1 MRNTFVTGFEQFPSN
16 IVLSRVVHDGHLPY
30 AGRHDEGFILIPSVS
45 VRVTIRFAAIRLV
58 IIGLATTLSVRAAL
72 AQGSSSYPSVLSFRT
87 VKVADGVYA
96 FITPE
101 ERTGF
106 QSGNSIAIIG
116 DDGVLVFDTGNIP
129 GSTRRQITEIRKLTD
144 KPVRY
149 VVNSHWHPDHNLGNS
164 IYRAEFP
171 GVHIIGTSATRA
183 GILER
188 VPTYI
193 GQMKSF
199 APTDLLMKLRLS
211 TGRMRDSSKM
221 PDNVR
226 QVWTLVVRDY
236 AEFMPEVVQT
246 KPSPP
251 DIIADDSLIVL
262 LGNRKVKIV
271 SPGRGNTAGDTYVYL
286 PDERV
291 LLTGDLVTVPGP
303 FPGTSFFG
311 DWIRDLD
318 ELESLHASTIV
329 PGHGDVQH
337 DYAYVDMVRELLV
350 FTRDQARDAVLRGV
364 PLDTLQ
370 KQIDFAPFIKR
381 FCNDD
386 VVRTDAFKSF
396 YPAQAVKRAYEEA
409 SFEIQGA
416 IPKPGE

>member
-1 MRNTFVTGFEQFPSN
+1 VK
-16 IVLSRVVHDGHLPY
+16 
-30 AGRHDEGFILIPSVS
+30 A
-45 VRVTIRFAAIRLV
+45 TIRFTAIRRRAM
-58 IIGLATTLSVRAAL
+58 IGVAAAASIGSAN
-72 AQGSSSYPSVLSFRT
+72 AQGAASYPSVLTYRT

-129 GSTRRQITEIRKLTD
+129 GSTRRQIAEIRKLTD

-164 IYRAEFP
+164 EYRAAFP
-171 GVHIIGTSATRA
+171 GVRIIGTSATRA

-188 VPTYI
+188 VPTYF

-199 APTDLLMKLRLS
+199 APTDSLMRLRLS
-211 TGRMRDSSKM
+211 TGKMRDSSKM
-221 PDNVR
+221 PDDVR
-226 QVWTLVVRDY
+226 QVWSLVVRDY
-236 AEFMPEVVQT
+236 AEFMPEVLQA
-246 KPSPP
+246 KPSAP
-251 DIIADDSLIVL
+251 DLISDDSLTVL
-262 LGNRKVKIV
+262 LGSRRVKVV

-291 LLTGDLVTVPGP
+291 LLTGDLVTFPGP
-303 FPGTSFFG
+303 FPSTSYFG

-318 ELESLHASTIV
+318 ALKALHASVIV

-337 DYAYVDMVRELLV
+337 DYAYIDMVRELLV
-350 FTRDQARDAVLRGV
+350 FTRNQARDAVLRGV
-364 PLDTLQ
+364 SLDSAQ

-381 FCNDD
+381 FGNGD

-396 YPAQAVKRAYEEA
+396 YPVPAVMRAYEEA

-416 IPKPGE
+416 IPKPGD

>member
-1 MRNTFVTGFEQFPSN
+1 MIG
-16 IVLSRVVHDGHLPY
+16 
-30 AGRHDEGFILIPSVS
+30 AAAAVS
-45 VRVTIRFAAIRLV
+45 ISSAN
-58 IIGLATTLSVRAAL
+58 
-72 AQGSSSYPSVLSFRT
+72 AQGSTPYPSVLSYRT

-106 QSGNSIAIIG
+106 QSGNSVAIIG
-116 DDGVLVFDTGNIP
+116 DDGVLVYDTGNIP
-129 GSTRRQITEIRKLTD
+129 GSTKRQIAEIRKLTD

-171 GVHIIGTSATRA
+171 GVRIIGTSATRA

-193 GQMKSF
+193 GQMSGF
-199 APTDLLMKLRLS
+199 AKTDSLIKTRLA

-221 PDNVR
+221 PDDVR

-236 AEFMPEVVQT
+236 AEFMPEVLQT
-246 KPSPP
+246 KPSAP
-251 DIIADDSLIVL
+251 DLISDDSLTVM
-262 LGNRKVKIV
+262 LGNRRVQIV
-271 SPGRGNTAGDTYVYL
+271 SRGRGNTAGDSYIFL

-291 LLTGDLVTVPGP
+291 LLTGDLVTIPCP
-303 FPGTSFFG
+303 FPGTAYFS
-311 DWIRDLD
+311 DWIHVLD
-318 ELESLHASTIV
+318 QLKALHAAAIV

-337 DYAYVDMVRELLV
+337 DYAYIDMVRELLV

-370 KQIDFAPFIKR
+370 NHIDFTPFVQR
-381 FCNDD
+381 FSKGD

-396 YPAQAVKRAYEEA
+396 YPTQAVERAYHEA
-409 SFEIQGA
+409 AFEIQGA
-416 IPKPGE
+416 IPKPGD

>member
-1 MRNTFVTGFEQFPSN
+1 MRATTRFT
-16 IVLSRVVHDGHLPY
+16 
-30 AGRHDEGFILIPSVS
+30 
-45 VRVTIRFAAIRLV
+45 TIRCFAAL
-58 IIGLATTLSVRAAL
+58 LSVAAL
-72 AQGSSSYPSVLSFRT
+72 CVGSASAQNSPSYPSVLSYRT

-106 QSGNSIAIIG
+106 QSGNSVAIIG

-129 GSTRRQITEIRKLTD
+129 GSTRRQIAEIRKLTD

-171 GVHIIGTSATRA
+171 GVRIIGTSATRA
-183 GILER
+183 GIIER
-188 VPTYI
+188 VPTYV

-199 APTDLLMKLRLS
+199 AKTDSLIKVRLA

-221 PDNVR
+221 TDAVR

-236 AEFMPEVVQT
+236 ADFMPEVAQT
-246 KPSPP
+246 TPSPP
-251 DIIADDSLIVL
+251 DLISDDSLTVM
-262 LGNRKVKIV
+262 LGSRRIRIV

-286 PDERV
+286 PDERI
-291 LLTGDLVTVPGP
+291 LLTGDLVTYPGP
-303 FPGTSFFG
+303 FPGTLYFG
-311 DWIRDLD
+311 EWIRDLD
-318 ELESLHASTIV
+318 ELKALHASIII
-329 PGHGDVQH
+329 PGHGNVER

-370 KQIDFAPFIKR
+370 SKIDFEPFVKR
-381 FCNDD
+381 FTNGD

-396 YPAQAVKRAYEEA
+396 YPSQAVQRAYEEA

>member
-1 MRNTFVTGFEQFPSN
+1 MTKLEQFPRTFA
-16 IVLSRVVHDGHLPY
+16 LSSFHVRFTRPNPRFGS
-30 AGRHDEGFILIPSVS
+30 AVS
-45 VRVTIRFAAIRLV
+45 PCHP
-58 IIGLATTLSVRAAL
+58 GQPVRAIARFVAL
-72 AQGSSSYPSVLSFRT
+72 RRLASIGVASLLSLSTVSAQGSATYPSVLSYRT

-106 QSGNSIAIIG
+106 QSGNSVAIIG
-116 DDGVLVFDTGNIP
+116 DDGVLVFDSGNIP
-129 GSTRRQITEIRKLTD
+129 ASTRRQIAEIRKLTSS
-144 KPVRY
+144 PVRY

-171 GVHIIGTSATRA
+171 AVRIIGTSATRA

-188 VPTYI
+188 VPTYF
-193 GQMKSF
+193 GQMKGF
-199 APTDLLMKLRLS
+199 AETDSLMKLRLS
-211 TGRMRDSSKM
+211 TGRMRDGSAM

-236 AEFMPEVVQT
+236 ADFMPEVLRAT
-246 KPSPP
+246 PSAP
-251 DIIADDSLIVL
+251 DLISDDSLTIY
-262 LGNRKVKIV
+262 LGRRRVQII
-271 SPGRGNTAGDTYVYL
+271 SPGRGNTAGDTYIFL

-303 FPGTSFFG
+303 FPSTSFFA

-318 ELESLHASTIV
+318 ELKALHASVIV

-337 DYAYVDMVRELLV
+337 DYAYIDMVRELLT
-350 FTRDQARDAVLRGV
+350 FTRDQAREAVLRGV

-370 KQIDFAPFIKR
+370 KRIDFEPFIQR
-381 FCNDD
+381 FGKGD

-396 YPAQAVKRAYEEA
+396 YPVPAVTRAYEEA

>member
-1 MRNTFVTGFEQFPSN
+1 MIRFTA
-16 IVLSRVVHDGHLPY
+16 IR
-30 AGRHDEGFILIPSVS
+30 
-45 VRVTIRFAAIRLV
+45 RFAAV
-58 IIGLATTLSVRAAL
+58 VSLATLGASSVS
-72 AQGSSSYPSVLSFRT
+72 AQASSSYPSVLSYRT

-129 GSTRRQITEIRKLTD
+129 GSTRRQIAEIRKLTD

-171 GVHIIGTSATRA
+171 GVRIIGTSATRA

-188 VPTYI
+188 VPTYV

-199 APTDLLMKLRLS
+199 AKTDSLMKVRLA

-221 PDNVR
+221 PDAVR

-246 KPSPP
+246 TPSPP
-251 DIIADDSLIVL
+251 DLISDDSLTVL
-262 LGNRKVKIV
+262 LGNRRIRIV
-271 SPGRGNTAGDTYVYL
+271 SPGRGNTAGDTYIYL

-291 LLTGDLVTVPGP
+291 LLTGDLVTYPGP
-303 FPGTSFFG
+303 FPGTAFFG
-311 DWIRDLD
+311 EWIRDLD
-318 ELESLHASTIV
+318 ELKALHALIIV
-329 PGHGDVQH
+329 PGHGDVQR
-337 DYAYVDMVRELLV
+337 DYSYIDMVRELLT
-350 FTRDQARDAVLRGV
+350 FTREQARDAVLRGV

-370 KQIDFAPFIKR
+370 SNIDFEPFVKR
-381 FCNDD
+381 FTNGD

-396 YPAQAVKRAYEEA
+396 YPTQAVQRAYEEA